1 MAEHFSHSPRLFEE
15 KIHAPFRA
23 AVPNDPKMLSIAV
36 SVGDGRKSFV
46 IYQSG
51 RRGRRRSK
59 RMNTVVMFTMLPNCS
74 SSSSFFRFAPNKSC
88 LVCGFN
94 RSHST
99 HIHNAS
105 RNDWKNKI
113 TTFCCHNSEKTES
126 IYPVLATTSRSARS
140 VVPPGTTSTIATTPP
155 LEQCH
160 GIGIIKFLQ
169 WRNLLI
175 TGATGFLGKVLLEK
189 VLRTVPDVGK
199 IFILIKAK
207 DREEALGRLKTEIMN
222 SELFKCLKQIHGKSY
237 DAFLLSKL
245 VPVVGDVADTNL
257 GMESIVSKEISEA
270 VDVIINSAANTNFFE
285 RYDIAVKT
293 NVRGP
298 CQLLEFGK
306 KCKRLCLFLHVSTA
320 YVNGERRGIV
330 QEKPFYKGQSIATE
344 RETVDMAVP
353 VLDVDAEIKLAL
365 ESTQE
370 VQDNSTI
377 QSMKQMGLER
387 ARRYR
392 WQDTYA
398 FTKAM
403 GEMLMNGKR
412 EDIPVVIIRPSIIE
426 SSFRDPFPGWIQG
439 NRMLDPLLLSYGKG
453 WLPGLVADP
462 LGVADVVPADM
473 VVNAILAAVAQ
484 HGIEGRAK
492 LSVYH
497 VCSSVANPLTYGD
510 IFKYAFDHF
519 SSSPLV
525 GRRGEKVCTKRLK
538 FCGSTHELS
547 SYVSTVMAEQNGFMD
562 RRLRTKW
569 EMIERNALHLSGI
582 YEPYLFHQGRF
593 DSSNTKRL
601 MDEMSEEEKRQ
612 FGIDFGEID
621 WKDYFINVHIPGLR
635 KHVLKGRFPS
645 S

>member
-1 MAEHFSHSPRLFEE
+1 
-15 KIHAPFRA
+15 
-23 AVPNDPKMLSIAV
+23 MLSIAV
-36 SVGDGRKSFV
+36 SVGDGRKCFV

-105 RNDWKNKI
+105 RSDWKNKI

-199 IFILIKAK
+199 IFLLIKAK
-207 DREEALGRLKTEIMN
+207 DREEAVERLKTEIMN

-320 YVNGERRGIV
+320 YVNEERRGIV
-330 QEKPFYKGQSIATE
+330 QEKPFYMGQSIAEE
-344 RETVDMAVP
+344 RETVEMAVP

-365 ESTQE
+365 ESARE
-370 VQDNSTI
+370 FQDNSTTRR
-377 QSMKQMGLER
+377 MKQIGLER
-387 ARRYR
+387 ARRYG
-392 WQDTYA
+392 WHNTYT

-403 GEMLMNGKR
+403 GEMLMNGTR

-426 SSFRDPFPGWIQG
+426 STYRDPFPGWIQG

-453 WLPGLVADP
+453 WLPGVRADP
-462 LGVADVVPADM
+462 LVVADVVRKTKHPNKGTQR
-473 VVNAILAAVAQ
+473 V
-484 HGIEGRAK
+484 HGVEGRAK

-497 VCSSVANPLTYGD
+497 VSSSVANPVLFSD
-510 IFKYAFDHF
+510 ILEYAFDHF
-519 SSSPLV
+519 SSSPLIDP
-525 GRRGEKVCTKRLK
+525 RGENICTKRVK
-538 FCGSTHELS
+538 FFDSISELS
-547 SYVSTVMAEQNGFMD
+547 SYISTAIASQDGFMD
-562 RRLRTKW
+562 QRLGSKW
-569 EMIERNALHLSGI
+569 EMIERNALHLNEI
-582 YEPYLFHQGRF
+582 YEPYMFYQGRF
-593 DSSNTKRL
+593 DNGNTKRL
-601 MDEMSEEEKRQ
+601 IEQMSEEEKRE
-612 FGIDFGEID
+612 FGFDVEEID
-621 WKDYFINVHIPGLR
+621 WKHYFTNVHIPGLR
-635 KHVLKGRFPS
+635 KHVLKGRLPS
-645 S
+645 SSN